1 MPGDVQRRPRYP
13 MPLPPRLAGRL
24 STMAQPYPDRLD
36 EQFSAL
42 RADGVD
48 VVVSLQ
54 PAAERRAAG
63 LAEEPAAAAR
73 AGLEF
78 HELPVVDFGV
88 PDRAEATPVIE
99 VLCDRIRAGRH
110 VVVHCAGGIGRSSVV
125 SGAILVRLGVPAADV
140 WRLISAARGCE
151 VPETDEQRAWLIDPP

>member
-1 MPGDVQRRPRYP
+1 MTGGVIRRPLHAI
-13 MPLPPRLAGRL
+13 PLPGAVAGRL

-36 EQFSAL
+36 EQFAAL

-54 PAAERRAAG
+54 PVAERRSAG
-63 LAEEPAAAAR
+63 LVDEPAAATR

-88 PDRAEATPVIE
+88 PDRATATPVIE
-99 VLCDRIRAGRH
+99 LLCERIRAGGH
-110 VVVHCAGGIGRSSVV
+110 VVVHCAGGIGRSSVL
-125 SGAILVRLGVPAADV
+125 SAAILVRLGVSAADV
-140 WRLISAARGCE
+140 WQIIGDARGCV
-151 VPETDEQRAWLIDPP
+151 VPETEEQRAWLLDR